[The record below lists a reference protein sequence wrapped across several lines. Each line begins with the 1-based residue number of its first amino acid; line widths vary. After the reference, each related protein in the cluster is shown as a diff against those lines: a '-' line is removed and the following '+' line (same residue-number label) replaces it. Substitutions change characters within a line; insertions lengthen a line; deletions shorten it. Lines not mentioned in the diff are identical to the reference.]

1 MKRLDTEVCAYSI
14 ESCRAAKAGG
24 ATRVELCAGP
34 AEGGVTPSAAAIR
47 MARAIEGLQLS
58 VMVRPRGGDFLYTD
72 EEFEQMKSEVL
83 FIKECGAD
91 CAVFGLLTPEG
102 NVDVARTREL
112 VELAAPMQVT
122 FHRAFDM
129 TVDWHTALEDVI
141 AAGCHRILTSGC
153 RNTAVE
159 GIDTLRELAAKA
171 AGRIEIMA
179 GSGVKPV
186 NAEILART
194 GVDALHFSAK
204 AKRDSGMV
212 FRNPNVSMG
221 GNESVGEYDIEYAD
235 PATIAQIVNLLK
247 EIR

>member
-1 MKRLDTEVCAYSI
+1 MKRLDTEVCTYSI
-14 ESCRAAKAGG
+14 ESCRAARDGG

-47 MARAIEGLQLS
+47 MARKIDGLQLS
-58 VMVRPRGGDFLYTD
+58 VMIRPRGGDFLYTD
-72 EEFEQMKSEVL
+72 EEFEQMKADLL
-83 FIKECGAD
+83 FAKECGAD
-91 CAVFGLLTPEG
+91 CAVFGLLTPQGEI
-102 NVDVARTREL
+102 DLARTREL

-129 TVDWHTALEDVI
+129 VADWERALEDVI

-153 RNTAVE
+153 HNTAIE
-159 GIDTLRELAAKA
+159 GIEVLRELVAKA

-179 GSGVKPV
+179 GSGVKPA
-186 NAEILART
+186 NAEALART
-194 GVDALHFSAK
+194 RVDALHFSAK
-204 AKRDSGMV
+204 TKRDSGMI

-235 PATIAQIVNLLK
+235 PATIAEIVNILK
-247 EIR
+247 KL